1 MAEAAD
7 AMARFALLRSPPGG
21 ELLSLLAEQSVTP
34 DTALRLGTELRR
46 RYPADLVA
54 AAIAQHE
61 LRLQARAK
69 FSRAMQMFFPRPGL
83 EQSSSEVV
91 ARHRAARYASF
102 ERVADL
108 CCGIGGD
115 LLALA
120 QGRLVPP
127 PQGRAV
133 PGRAAQGRS
142 AQCRAA
148 QCRSAKCRAAA
159 CWPLTATCCTCGWRR
174 RTPRHTA
181 WNTGSRPR
189 RPMPGT
195 PTWPG
200 SRQCSSTQ
208 PGGAAGGG
216 CPPAR
221 ASHPCAGAW
230 TWPARLPRWESRPR
244 PALRGTPCPRA
255 GNWSSSPSAAT

>member
-7 AMARFALLRSPPGG
+7 AMARFALLRSPPGR
-21 ELLSLLAEQSVTP
+21 ELLGLLAEQSVTP

-69 FSRAMQMFFPRPGL
+69 FSRAMQMFFTRPGL

-120 QGRLVPP
+120 QGRLVPARP
-127 PQGRAV
+127 VPIRQV
-133 PGRAAQGRS
+133 PGRPVQIRQVPG
-142 AQCRAA
+142 
-148 QCRSAKCRAAA
+148 
-159 CWPLTATCCTCGWRR
+159 RR
-174 RTPRHTA
+174 R
-181 WNTGSRPR
+181 GR
-189 RPMPGT
+189 RP
-195 PTWPG
+195 
-200 SRQCSSTQ
+200 
-208 PGGAAGGG
+208 PGG
-216 CPPAR
+216 PPFCR
-221 ASHPCAGAW
+221 K
-230 TWPARLPRWESRPR
+230 
-244 PALRGTPCPRA
+244 
-255 GNWSSSPSAAT
+255 ATR

>member
-69 FSRAMQMFFPRPGL
+69 FSRAMQMFFTRPGL

-120 QGRLVPP
+120 GAGRCV
-127 PQGRAV
+127 RAV
-133 PGRAAQGRS
+133 DRDPLHLRMAEANAEAGGVASRGTVSESDVRDVDLAGVEAVFIDPARRS
-142 AQCRAA
+142 GQ
-148 QCRSAKCRAAA
+148 
-159 CWPLTATCCTCGWRR
+159 RR
-174 RTPRHTA
+174 R
-181 WNTGSRPR
+181 
-189 RPMPGT
+189 
-195 PTWPG
+195 
-200 SRQCSSTQ
+200 
-208 PGGAAGGG
+208 
-216 CPPAR
+216 
-221 ASHPCAGAW
+221 
-230 TWPARLPRWESRPR
+230 
-244 PALRGTPCPRA
+244 
-255 GNWSSSPSAAT
+255 